1 MLPRKPRVYARA
13 WGGTPAEYPLEKP
26 VQDVTSPRGY
36 AAREVGFK
44 ECQVDPLRDHC
55 PARSDKAGLVL
66 TQMAK
71 FNKGSL
77 SSFLGYTCPTERR
90 DAGGGGG
97 VALLPVGV
105 SGIYR

>member
-1 MLPRKPRVYARA
+1 MCLRESAGRDAGRV
-13 WGGTPAEYPLEKP
+13 PSEKL

-36 AAREVGFK
+36 AAREVGFR

-77 SSFLGYTCPTERR
+77 SSSLGYTCPTERR
-90 DAGGGGG
+90 GARGG